1 MLEPTSNKG
10 NKIAMGFS
18 GVNKMQFKFLGGIS

>member
-18 GVNKMQFKFLGGIS
+18 GVNKMQSQIFGGN